1 MAWSTSE
8 EAGRLVMKMYRTPMA
23 SSIRYWEH
31 SFAAKIQVEE
41 GKVGPDGPAVSRGMT
56 ARRHQLDRSVHTRP
70 AYVPHP

>member
-1 MAWSTSE
+1 M
-8 EAGRLVMKMYRTPMA
+8 MKMYRTPMA